1 MNVIVLLSD
10 TFRYD
15 YLGCNGNTS
24 IRTPNLDRF
33 ARRAVS
39 FERHYLSS
47 FPTIPN
53 RTDLFT
59 GRFSFPFH
67 GWRPLDRDIPV
78 LSTLFG
84 EAGYGTQLIADT
96 PHLMSRGHHFD
107 RGFDGAHWI
116 RGQEGD
122 RPLLKGNL
130 PPRLTVPADARTRV
144 DEHMRGTRFGNL
156 ATLHTWTNRDWA
168 WEEDRFCVRTAR
180 TVSRWL
186 EENHDAA
193 PFLLWVDFFD
203 VHEPWDPPEYLVRR
217 YDSSGYGGPPQIHPN
232 YGPASAYS
240 KKELANLRAH
250 YAAEVH
256 LVDKWIGHVLTKIGE
271 LDLWRDSIVVF
282 TSDHGM
288 LLGEHNRTGKSNI
301 HPDDQRVWPLYRE
314 LAHIPL
320 LIAAPGAAEGSRVS
334 QLTQSVDLLPTFLDL
349 SGVDYQ
355 GPRLHGHVLT
365 PLLKAGSSRR
375 MAAPIRL
382 QLHLHPQRR
391 THRQRQQLDLYP
403 SWREGRPGRAVRYAQ
418 GSGAEEEPGPAPP
431 PRRRPHA
438 ARPAR
443 IPAPGGHSGRKLH
456 PARSGGRPRLGDE
469 EIGAQGR
476 VPPSPQVSW
485 RGGSP

>member
-1 MNVIVLLSD
+1 MNVIVLISD

-15 YLGCNGNTS
+15 YLGCNGNTW
-24 IRTPNLDRF
+24 ICTPNLDRF

-39 FERHYLSS
+39 FDRHYLSS

-84 EAGYGTQLIADT
+84 EAGYSTQLIADT
-96 PHLMSRGHHFD
+96 PHLMSRGHHFE

-130 PPRLTVPADARTRV
+130 APRLTVPADARTRV

-301 HPDDQRVWPLYRE
+301 HPGDQRVWPLYRE

-320 LIAAPGAAEGSRVS
+320 LITAPGAAEGSRVS

-355 GPRLHGHVLT
+355 GPRLHGHALT
-365 PLLKAGSSRR
+365 PLLKAGSGRWPRR
-375 MAAPIRL
+375 FAFSSTFIRNGGPTVTDRNWTYIP
-382 QLHLHPQRR
+382 HGEK
-391 THRQRQQLDLYP
+391 
-403 SWREGRPGRAVRYAQ
+403 EGRAELYNLRTDPGQRKNLVRRH
-418 GSGAEEEPGPAPP
+418 
-431 PRRRPHA
+431 PRVA
-438 ARPAR
+438 ARMERALREFLLRVDTP
-443 IPAPGGHSGRKLH
+443 
-456 PARSGGRPRLGDE
+456 E
-469 EIGAQGR
+469 ENYTLLDPVAGPDWAGKK
-476 VPPSPQVSW
+476 
-485 RGGSP
+485 